1 MRHFLAIPKGYAL
14 AKLRREAQEGTVQGR
29 KQAAGRRERGGPGRR
44 LGSPSGAPEQEAQ
57 RAGGQDADR

>member
-1 MRHFLAIPKGYAL
+1 M
-14 AKLRREAQEGTVQGR
+14 AKLRREAQEGTVQVR

-44 LGSPSGAPEQEAQ
+44 LGSPSGVPEQEAQ